1 MKTLLVIDDK
11 DYSEDMEEIRRT
23 CVRGIIFKEDK
34 LLVIESGLGELKLPG
49 GGIEEGEDD
58 LQALMRE
65 VKEETGYDVIPDS
78 ARPFGQVEEKR
89 LSKREPM
96 IWHQTSRL
104 YFCQVGSVKGQCC
117 YTEKEKKHDFKT
129 VFYPIDEAVEKGRS
143 VLGKEGVHI
152 WSRREYKTL
161 LLIRDY
167 LQGS

>member
-1 MKTLLVIDDK
+1 METLLIIDDK

-34 LLVIESGLGELKLPG
+34 LLLIESGLGELKLPG
-49 GGIEEGEDD
+49 GGIEDGEDD
-58 LQALMRE
+58 LKALMRE

-78 ARPFGQVEEKR
+78 TRPFGQVEEKR

-104 YFCQVGSVKGQCC
+104 YFCDVGPVKGQCC
-117 YTEKEKKHDFKT
+117 YTEKEKKHEFKT
-129 VFYPIDEAVEKGRS
+129 VFYPIEEAVEKAEN
-143 VLGKEGVHI
+143 VMGKEGVHI

-161 LLIRDY
+161 LLIRDHIK
-167 LQGS
+167 G